1 MKLTEEAVWSRKK
14 SSNRRKKILNITIY
28 VLLIPML
35 VYNFSLIVQ
44 AVLKPNETPAFLG
57 YKMYVI
63 VSGSMQPELDIGD
76 IVIVKEANPE
86 MLKKDDII
94 SFRKGQ
100 TVITHRVKEVVKSE
114 NKLEFVTKG
123 DNNNAEDKDKVL
135 DREIEGVVV
144 NKIQNFGK
152 IVLVLRDKTLIII
165 IVLIKIIYSYLFM
178 PVDCNNIIILKFL
191 LQSIHFLINS
201 IRPYITFKT
210 LI

>member
-1 MKLTEEAVWSRKK
+1 
-14 SSNRRKKILNITIY
+14 
-28 VLLIPML
+28 
-35 VYNFSLIVQ
+35 
-44 AVLKPNETPAFLG
+44 
-57 YKMYVI
+57 MYVI

-135 DREIEGVVV
+135 DREIEGIVV

-165 IVLIKIIYSYLFM
+165 IVLIYYI
-178 PVDCNNIIILKFL
+178 FL
-191 LQSIHFLINS
+191 MYDQSIQKRKN
-201 IRPYITFKT
+201 IRRMKRQEYEEKKRREKANEGAKD
-210 LI
+210 